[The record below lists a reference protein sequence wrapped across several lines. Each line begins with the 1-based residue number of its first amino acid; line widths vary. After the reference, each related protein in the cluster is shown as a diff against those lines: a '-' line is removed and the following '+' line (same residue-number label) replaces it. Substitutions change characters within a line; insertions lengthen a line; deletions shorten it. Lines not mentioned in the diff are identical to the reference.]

1 MTTPLR
7 VLIVEDSE
15 DDALLLQREL
25 SQGGFK
31 LTQAQR
37 VDTPGAM
44 AVALRTQHWDV
55 VISDFSMPS
64 FSALGAIQTLHESEL
79 DIPIIIVSG
88 TVGELVAVETM
99 RAGAHDYLMKDNLMR
114 LCEAIKRELREANMR
129 AAHLKSQQSL
139 YDMRERALVTL
150 NSIGDA
156 VITTDS
162 NGMIDYMNPVAE
174 RVTGW
179 RSDEATGM
187 PMLEVF
193 KIINEVTQE
202 PLSCPAQICL
212 SGGCVV
218 ELAGG
223 TQLISRDGQHFE
235 IEDTAAP
242 IRNAQGKIIGSVIV
256 FHDVS
261 KERSMASLLDWQSS
275 HDALTGL
282 INRCEFER
290 RMAELLRQANAERSQ
305 HCLLYIDLDQFKVIN
320 DTCGHVA
327 GDELLKQLTF
337 RLKTGIRAED
347 SLARLGG
354 DEFGILLASTGIN
367 EGHRLAEKFMQTLHD
382 LRFEW
387 EGANFE
393 VAASIGLAMITQDS
407 ESAGNVLSAADVAC
421 YMAKDTGRNRIHV
434 YQEGDTDLARR
445 HGEMQWVSR
454 INQALEEQ
462 RFILY
467 SQAIVPLS
475 NNGHKP
481 HKELLIRLR
490 SREGQLISPAS
501 FIPAAERYNLMPT
514 LDRWVINTAFTHLA
528 SVGHGNTNGQPNVTI
543 NLSGTSLNDTAF
555 LGYIQDQLE
564 IHSIRPSDICFEIT
578 ETAAIASLGMASRFI
593 RTLKR
598 AGCRFALDDF
608 GSGLSSFAY
617 LKNLPVDY
625 LKIDGNFVKDM
636 LNDPMDHA
644 IVESIHQIGKI
655 MGMQTIA
662 EFVETQEIM
671 QRLKEIGVDYGQ
683 GYGIEKP
690 KPLT

>member
-31 LTQAQR
+31 LIQSQR

-44 AVALRTQHWDV
+44 AAALRSQPWDI
-55 VISDFSMPS
+55 VISDFSMPN
-64 FSALGAIQTLHESEL
+64 FSALGAIQTLQESEL
-79 DIPIIIVSG
+79 DIPIIVVSG
-88 TVGELVAVETM
+88 TVGEHVAVTTM
-99 RAGAHDYLMKDNLMR
+99 RAGAHDYFMKDNLVR
-114 LCEAIKRELREANMR
+114 LCEAIKRELREADMR
-129 AAHLKSQQSL
+129 AEHLNTQQSL
-139 YDMRERALVTL
+139 YNIRERALITL

-156 VITTDS
+156 VITTDD
-162 NGMIDYMNPVAE
+162 NGNIDYMNPVAE

-179 RSDEATGM
+179 RNTEAVGL
-187 PMLEVF
+187 PLLDVF
-193 KIINEVTQE
+193 KIINEITQE
-202 PLSCPAQICL
+202 PQNNPAQICL

-223 TQLISRDGQHFE
+223 TKLISRDGRHFE

-242 IRNAQGKIIGSVIV
+242 IRNAQGEIIGSVIV

-282 INRCEFER
+282 INRCEFEH
-290 RMAELLRQANAERSQ
+290 RMAELLQRACAERSQ

-327 GDELLKQLTF
+327 GDELLKQLTI
-337 RLKTGIRAED
+337 RLQAHIRAED
-347 SLARLGG
+347 ALARLGG
-354 DEFGILLASTGIN
+354 DEFGILLVSTGVH
-367 EGHRLAEKFMQTLHD
+367 EGQRLAEILMQTLHD
-382 LRFEW
+382 LHFEW
-387 EGANFE
+387 EGAHFE
-393 VAASIGLAMITQDS
+393 ITASIGLAMITQESD
-407 ESAGNVLSAADVAC
+407 SAGGVLSEADVAC
-421 YMAKDTGRNRIHV
+421 YMAKDTGRNRIHI
-434 YQEGDTDLARR
+434 YQKGDTDLARR

-462 RFILY
+462 RFILF
-467 SQAIVPLS
+467 SQAIVPLGD
-475 NNGHKP
+475 NGHKP
-481 HKELLIRLR
+481 HMELLIRLR

-528 SVGHGNTNGQPNVTI
+528 NAGHVNNNGQPSVTI
-543 NLSGTSLNDTAF
+543 NLSGTSLNDATF

-564 IHSIRPSDICFEIT
+564 LHAIRPSDICFEIT

-671 QRLKEIGVDYGQ
+671 QRLAEIGVDYGQ

-690 KPLT
+690 KLLA